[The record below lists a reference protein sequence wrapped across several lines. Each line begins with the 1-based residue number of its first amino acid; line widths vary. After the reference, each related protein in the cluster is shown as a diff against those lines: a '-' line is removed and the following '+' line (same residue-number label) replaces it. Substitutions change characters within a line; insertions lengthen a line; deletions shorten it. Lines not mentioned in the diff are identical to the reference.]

1 MFSLVSQLNF
11 IFSFSLYDI
20 LEKSISNSTFFTLLD
35 LGSSINIRKQ
45 SFVLLY
51 VETIFNYQFSI
62 NIHFLI
68 KVCSNFFETVFYPPL
83 SSTLRN
89 LCHK

>member
-1 MFSLVSQLNF
+1 MVSLVSQLNF

-45 SFVLLY
+45 SFNLLY

-62 NIHFLI
+62 NIFL
-68 KVCSNFFETVFYPPL
+68 F
-83 SSTLRN
+83 
-89 LCHK
+89 